1 MCSSLILFLIR
12 YFRCHILAD
21 ITYGLGIL
29 SLFLLLT
36 PFFCGQVLILQ
47 LSKACGNL
55 AIQFNKLCS
64 LTKRFRDILFTK
76 VKVMKNSLAEP
87 TTGWSSSPGQ
97 LWPSPPRRRQGRED
111 PRSVVVDQAGAR
123 AACGTK
129 KSGYFN
135 RFSRNQE
142 YNRIKPNITPLKMC

>member
-12 YFRCHILAD
+12 YFRCHILAG

-36 PFFCGQVLILQ
+36 PFFCGQVLIFQ

-64 LTKRFRDILFTK
+64 LTKRFKDISF
-76 VKVMKNSLAEP
+76 VKSNEELTCRADH
-87 TTGWSSSPGQ
+87 
-97 LWPSPPRRRQGRED
+97 R
-111 PRSVVVDQAGAR
+111 VVLVSR
-123 AACGTK
+123 AALAKSAKASARSRRSSFCGGRPGGGQGSLRNK
-129 KSGYFN
+129 EIRIFQQIFKE
-135 RFSRNQE
+135 SR
-142 YNRIKPNITPLKMC
+142 I